1 MSKAV
6 QSGFT
11 LIELMIVVA
20 IIGILAAVALPAYA
34 DYTVRGRVTEALM
47 AVSSA
52 KILVVEN
59 AGSGQP
65 FAAGLAPIAV
75 TDNLSSLSIS
85 VTGVITAVTN
95 TKAGAGSLIF
105 TPTYGTAQIG
115 LVAGVIPS
123 DSIQWSCVNS
133 GATLAAKYRPAV
145 CR

>member
-1 MSKAV
+1 MSKDI
-6 QSGFT
+6 QTGFT

-20 IIGILAAVALPAYA
+20 IIGILAAVALPAYS
-34 DYTVRGRVTEALM
+34 DYTVRGRVAEALM

-59 AGSGQP
+59 AGSGQA
-65 FAAGLAPIAV
+65 FANGIAAISATENLLSLAVSDA
-75 TDNLSSLSIS
+75 
-85 VTGVITAVTN
+85 GVITAVTN

-105 TPTYGTAQIG
+105 TPFYGAASTG

-123 DSIQWSCVNS
+123 DAIQWSCVNTS
-133 GATLAAKYRPAV
+133 STLAPKFRPAV